1 MKNIVIVAIIIIAFF
16 VVLTQRGCIG
26 HSSSKGPDTVIVTDT
41 QWQKHDSL
49 IIKPVPVPYEVQVPF
64 EVLNTQ
70 YKADTAYPVLKQ
82 QYEDLAKRYASRR
95 IYVDSVHVGQHG
107 HIRITDTVTENK
119 LVGRSFKENYKI
131 PIIKETKTITKYH
144 DPVRQLYAGGGI
156 NLTSGGNVRGAE
168 GGILYKTKKD
178 QIIGAKVNIGIDGT
192 TSFGV
197 QTYFKIGKK

>member
-1 MKNIVIVAIIIIAFF
+1 MKNIVIGVIITIAFF
-16 VVLTQRGCIG
+16 VILTQRGCMG

-41 QWQKHDSL
+41 QWQRHDSL
-49 IIKPVPVPYEVQVPF
+49 IIKPIPAPYEVPVPF
-64 EVLNTQ
+64 EVLSTQ
-70 YKADTAYPVLKQ
+70 YKADTAYPALKQ
-82 QYEDLAKRYASRR
+82 QYETLVKQYASKR
-95 IYVDSVHVGQHG
+95 IYVDSVRVGQHG

-119 LVGRSFKENYKI
+119 LTGRSFKENYSI

-144 DPVRQLYAGGGI
+144 DPVRQLYAGGGL

-168 GGILYKTKKD
+168 GGLLYKTKKD

-197 QTYFKIGKK
+197 QAYFKIGKK